1 VLSVLNVAAYVP
13 GAIVEE
19 AEAVAEL
26 TLDELAA
33 ALALETAADVA
44 LALAE
49 DEPAALDNDPDAHPA
64 IAMRATSIMTATAI
78 PIFLFTSN
86 APLSPA
92 HERNG
97 MLLART
103 TGNGIDGVE
112 APPARVMRSAR
123 RGSQRFSPFTAA
135 WVPWLGGM
143 RLTVMALARDS
154 HPVSPA
160 RPPKRAVTAQLIHIS
175 FPDYSCKQ
183 KRHFSNRAESIRFR
197 RNTVRGKIVHFD

>member
-1 VLSVLNVAAYVP
+1 MLSVLNVAAYVP

-33 ALALETAADVA
+33 ALALEAAADVA

-49 DEPAALDNDPDAHPA
+49 GEVEDEPAALDDDPDAHPA

-78 PIFLFTSN
+78 PIFFFTSN

-112 APPARVMRSAR
+112 APPAR
-123 RGSQRFSPFTAA
+123 
-135 WVPWLGGM
+135 
-143 RLTVMALARDS
+143 
-154 HPVSPA
+154 
-160 RPPKRAVTAQLIHIS
+160 
-175 FPDYSCKQ
+175 
-183 KRHFSNRAESIRFR
+183 
-197 RNTVRGKIVHFD
+197 

>member
-1 VLSVLNVAAYVP
+1 MLSVLNVAAYVP

-33 ALALETAADVA
+33 ALALEAAADVA

-49 DEPAALDNDPDAHPA
+49 DEPAALDDDPDAHPA

-97 MLLART
+97 ML
-103 TGNGIDGVE
+103 
-112 APPARVMRSAR
+112 SAELL
-123 RGSQRFSPFTAA
+123 GTKSTA
-135 WVPWLGGM
+135 L
-143 RLTVMALARDS
+143 
-154 HPVSPA
+154 
-160 RPPKRAVTAQLIHIS
+160 
-175 FPDYSCKQ
+175 
-183 KRHFSNRAESIRFR
+183 KRHQL
-197 RNTVRGKIVHFD
+197 G